1 MEELYIPSDIQKI
14 GFTAFENSTMT
25 KLHIRSRHPEQI
37 DVTDA
42 AFDGCAKHCTLYVPF
57 RTGSA
62 YRNHPVFGKFREVV
76 LERVSSI
83 QI

>member
-1 MEELYIPSDIQKI
+1 
-14 GFTAFENSTMT
+14 MT

-37 DVTDA
+37 DVADDA
-42 AFDGCAKHCTLYVPF
+42 FEGCAEHCTLYVPF

-62 YRNHPVFGKFREVV
+62 YRNHPVFGRFREVV